1 MNAVMNAR
9 DVLNSFEFTQ
19 LIWVVKSVD
28 EICKD
33 ACEKCPV
40 KSVKS
45 EMPVEDSSK
54 VNVGPVGLPSSGWV
68 PSVFFVRNDQAMGH
82 GVCKKINDYLDLVF
96 EHVQD
101 LGGAFNSTAEKH
113 FFGTEKT

>member
-54 VNVGPVGLPSSGWV
+54 VNVGPV
-68 PSVFFVRNDQAMGH
+68 FFVRNDQAMGH
-82 GVCKKINDYLDLVF
+82 GVCKKINDFLDLVF